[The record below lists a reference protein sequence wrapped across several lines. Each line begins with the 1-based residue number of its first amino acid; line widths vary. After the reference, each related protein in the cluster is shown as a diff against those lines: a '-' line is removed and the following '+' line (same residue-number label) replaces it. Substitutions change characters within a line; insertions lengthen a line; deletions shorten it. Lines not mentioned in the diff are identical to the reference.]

1 MTDSTGVNREY
12 RDRLFR
18 FIFGRSEKK
27 EWTLS
32 LYNAVNGTCY
42 TDANALTLNTI
53 DDVLYVGMKND
64 VSFLIGDT
72 MNLYEQ
78 QSTFNPNMPMR
89 FLMYAGMLY
98 GKYIQTNEEFGLY
111 SSKLQHA
118 PTPKCVCFYN
128 GADDEWDRL
137 TLRLSDAFSGKSD
150 IEVKVEMVN
159 LNSEQNEELLSACQ
173 PLYEYVL
180 FVDRVR
186 VARRTPDDLERAVDV
201 ALNKLPEE
209 SLIKPYLIANKAEVK
224 QMCLTEYG
232 FDRAL
237 ADQRRD
243 GKEEGLK
250 VGLKVGRKEGREEGR
265 KEGRKEGRE
274 EGRLETFVE
283 LVKDGLLSVKEAAR
297 RVNMTVPEFEKAT
310 GLKA

>member
-1 MTDSTGVNREY
+1 MTDLTDVNREY
-12 RDRLFR
+12 RDRLFK
-18 FIFGRSEKK
+18 FIFGNPEKK

-150 IEVKVEMVN
+150 IEVKVEMIN
-159 LNSEQNEELLSACQ
+159 INFGRNAELLSACQ
-173 PLYEYVL
+173 PLHEYAL

-186 VARRTPDDLERAVDV
+186 VAHRSLEDLGYAVDA
-201 ALNKLPEE
+201 ALNELPAD

-265 KEGRKEGRE
+265 KEGRE

-297 RVNMTVPEFEKAT
+297 RLNMTVPEFEKAA